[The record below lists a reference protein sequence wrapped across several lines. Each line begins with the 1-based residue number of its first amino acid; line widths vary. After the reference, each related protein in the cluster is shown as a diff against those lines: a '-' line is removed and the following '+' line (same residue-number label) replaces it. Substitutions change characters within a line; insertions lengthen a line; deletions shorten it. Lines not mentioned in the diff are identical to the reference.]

1 MGKIFPTLFCGE
13 GQIIKLTRTHIQIS
27 LNRIYSS
34 LFHVKIS
41 MRKASPCLIFETW
54 IVFLLCLSLCK
65 YTFAYISFIQCIF
78 IYYFLIISFRNPLIT
93 FMIYVTYMLFSPLII
108 YISYSNPFSLFFL
121 FQLFQIMP
129 PVGTSL
135 IIQSSPIILT
145 VLRTNAYHTTN
156 DHLCAHRKING
167 YEPRLFIRLVIKFYL
182 DKSNWI

>member
-1 MGKIFPTLFCGE
+1 
-13 GQIIKLTRTHIQIS
+13 
-27 LNRIYSS
+27 
-34 LFHVKIS
+34 
-41 MRKASPCLIFETW
+41 
-54 IVFLLCLSLCK
+54 
-65 YTFAYISFIQCIF
+65 
-78 IYYFLIISFRNPLIT
+78 
-93 FMIYVTYMLFSPLII
+93 MLFSPLII

-167 YEPRLFIRLVIKFYL
+167 YESRLFIRLVIKFYL
-182 DKSNWI
+182 DKSNWIWIKYISIQINLNSKWIDLIWCIFFNTIFVHFVWQLCKMIRFYKLYMLYDALFL